1 MASEA
6 NALRRQAAED
16 IQGWDAIAE
25 HRTGTEGD
33 RQTAEWLADAAR
45 REGTAPVLPTFPL
58 ARWALRRCVVE
69 IGAKVASGVPLFDS
83 ATTGPE
89 GVAAPLSLL
98 PATGGIG
105 LGTVGPAA
113 GGSANGALFD
123 ARRGDAQALVAV
135 AKMNAAV
142 PGLAL
147 QNADSFAAPFGPPVL
162 QVATEHE
169 DWLYDAAGRG
179 ETARVTVDVVKEDAL
194 GHNVALRIPGA
205 AERRREFA
213 PLVVMTPKSSWWT
226 STAERGGG
234 IAVWLALLRHFVR
247 RPPARDVCFLATSGH
262 ELGHLGLE
270 HQLREH
276 PRLAEARAWLH
287 LGANFAAKGSRVRL
301 QSSDAALRSLA
312 HGAMAQAGAP
322 PADETAP
329 GKRPGGEARN
339 IYDMNG
345 SYVSLLGT
353 NAWFHHP
360 DDRWPETID
369 VDATARLVEA
379 MIAVAD
385 SLSAA

>member
-6 NALRRQAAED
+6 NALQRQVAED
-16 IQGWDAIAE
+16 IQSWDAIAD

-45 REGTAPVLPTFPL
+45 RVGGAPELAAFPL

-69 IGAKVASGVPLFDS
+69 IGARNIAGVPMFDG
-83 ATTGPE
+83 AATGPE

-98 PATGGIG
+98 PAAGGIG
-105 LGTVGPAA
+105 LGAVGPAA
-113 GGSANGALFD
+113 DEATNRALLA
-123 ARRGDAQALVAV
+123 ARRGNAEALVAV

-147 QNADSFAAPFGPPVL
+147 QNADSFAAPSGPPVL

-169 DWLYDAAGRG
+169 DWLRGAAQRG
-179 ETARVTVDVVKEDAL
+179 ETARVIVNVEKEDAL
-194 GHNVALRIPGA
+194 GYNVALRIPGS
-205 AERRREFA
+205 AERRSELA

-234 IAVWLALLRHFVR
+234 IAVWLALLRHFAR

-276 PRLAEARAWLH
+276 PQLAGAHTWLH

-345 SYVSLLGT
+345 SYVPLLGT

-360 DDRWPETID
+360 DDRWPGTID
-369 VDATARLVEA
+369 VDATVRLTEA
-379 MIAVAD
+379 MIAVVHA
-385 SLSAA
+385 LSQA